1 MNGKLNRPVQEI
13 KNILIID
20 DNQSISHLL
29 SRFLNLKK
37 IEHTISNSGQNGL
50 NLIRQNK
57 FDAILLDLSM
67 PDFSGYDIIDSL
79 EKEGRLKDENIFIFT
94 ASSIEKIVEENM
106 LKRGIISCIKKPI
119 RVDELL
125 KLLGI

>member
-13 KNILIID
+13 KNILLID

>member
-20 DNQSISHLL
+20 DNQSISNLL

-67 PDFSGYDIIDSL
+67 PDFSGYDVIDSL

>member
-20 DNQSISHLL
+20 DNQSISNLL

-57 FDAILLDLSM
+57 FDAILLDLNM

-94 ASSIEKIVEENM
+94 ASSIEKIDEENM

>member
-20 DNQSISHLL
+20 DNQSISNLL